1 MATIEGIYA
10 ASISIFKEDLSLD
23 LEQSK
28 KHFENLI
35 EKGCHGVVILGS
47 TGQAQFISIKQKM
60 DLIEYVSNSSQK
72 HNFIIGTGTNSLL
85 DTANLINHSKKLGF
99 KNFLIMPSAY
109 GWASIKSKD
118 EGAYAYFAEL
128 INKVTDCKIIL
139 YNFEKLCGYKFSIE
153 VIEKLVKD
161 FPDIIVGLKDS
172 SYNLYEKLKI
182 ENFAIFP
189 GSETK
194 LLRGLEI
201 GCNGVISAICN
212 VLAPEARRV
221 YDDFKNGKEVHDINE
236 QLIAVRTAFDQ
247 HNLISALHT
256 YKSLNN
262 SVYKNVIPPTKLLD
276 ENDRRKLF
284 DTLEKLKFRKAA

>member
-1 MATIEGIYA
+1 MQTCGELMSSGHKVDY
-10 ASISIFKEDLSLD
+10 STDLD
-23 LEQSK
+23 LNKNYDLYILPSS
-28 KHFENLI
+28 I
-35 EKGCHGVVILGS
+35 VCHE
-47 TGQAQFISIKQKM
+47 TE
-60 DLIEYVSNSSQK
+60 IEYVK
-72 HNFIIGTGTNSLL
+72 LL
-85 DTANLINHSKKLGF
+85 KK
-99 KNFLIMPSAY
+99 
-109 GWASIKSKD
+109 
-118 EGAYAYFAEL
+118 
-128 INKVTDCKIIL
+128 NKKKIIVIGPFATS
-139 YNFEKLCGYKFSIE
+139 NFQPYLDAGAHVIKGEPEMFFHKFYKTVNDLNDLPPI
-153 VIEKLVKD
+153 
-161 FPDIIVGLKDS
+161 
-172 SYNLYEKLKI
+172 I